1 MEYRKNFFALIF
13 ILSTS
18 LVLGQ
23 SKEEMKAQMLAQ
35 KDDVS
40 SLRLI
45 EKIGGNNPNYEEL
58 NALFKKTSRKV
69 KKSREGKF
77 FKQYLKA
84 LANTSAGKKALG
96 LTQFDPEG
104 MPVSLMDFQ
113 GRVVLLHFWA
123 SWCHSCLDEM
133 SSYKDVY
140 NKYKGEDFEILAVSF
155 DQDMEEWKR
164 AIEKNDLPWVH
175 ISDLMGMNNA
185 ARHVYGIRALPQNI
199 LVGADG
205 KIIERNIDTQDLDQK
220 LQAVLDLPA
229 KK

>member
-1 MEYRKNFFALIF
+1 MVYKKNFFVLIF
-13 ILSTS
+13 ILWTS

-23 SKEEMKAQMLAQ
+23 SKEEMKAQVLAH
-35 KDDVS
+35 KEDVS

-45 EKIGGNNPNYEEL
+45 EKIGGNNPDYEEL

-123 SWCHSCLDEM
+123 SWCHSCLNEL
-133 SSYKDVY
+133 SAYKEVYSKYKD
-140 NKYKGEDFEILAVSF
+140 EDFVILAVSF
-155 DQDMEEWKR
+155 DQEIEEWKR

-205 KIIERNIDTQDLDQK
+205 KIIERNIDTVDLDQRVQSA
-220 LQAVLDLPA
+220 LESSH
-229 KK
+229 

>member
-1 MEYRKNFFALIF
+1 MKYKKNLIVLIF
-13 ILSTS
+13 ILCMGS
-18 LVLGQ
+18 VGAQ
-23 SKEEMKAQMLAQ
+23 SKEELKAQVLEN

-45 EKIGGNNPNYEEL
+45 EKIGGNTPDYNEL
-58 NALFKKTSRKV
+58 NALFEKTSRKV
-69 KKSREGKF
+69 KRSREGKF

-84 LANTSAGKKALG
+84 LENTSPDKKALG
-96 LTQFDPEG
+96 LTQFDLEG

-123 SWCHSCLDEM
+123 SWCHSCLDEL
-133 SSYKDVY
+133 SAYKEVY
-140 NKYKGEDFEILAVSF
+140 NTYKSEDLEILAVSF
-155 DQDMEEWKR
+155 DQDIEEWKR
-164 AIEKNDLPWVH
+164 AVEKNDLPWVH

-205 KIIERNIDTQDLDQK
+205 KIIERNIDLSDLNQRVDAALK
-220 LQAVLDLPA
+220 SPH
-229 KK
+229 